1 MPQGGAS
8 FWLEVKHPVDMHR
21 VFERL
26 LAERIVIAPGELFS
40 QQGAW
45 KQHVRLSFTLDWSK
59 DIAQAV
65 EQLARAIRHS
75 P

>member
-1 MPQGGAS
+1 MGQ
-8 FWLEVKHPVDMHR
+8 

-26 LAERIVIAPGELFS
+26 LAQRVVIAPGQLFS
-40 QQGAW
+40 PHGSWA
-45 KQHVRLSFTLDWSK
+45 QHVRLSYTLDWSK

-65 EQLARAIRHS
+65 QLLAQAIRQS

>member
-1 MPQGGAS
+1 MFA
-8 FWLEVKHPVDMHR
+8 H
-21 VFERL
+21 L
-26 LAERIVIAPGELFS
+26 LSQRIVIAPGELFS

-45 KQHVRLSFTLDWSK
+45 PDHLRLSYTLDWSK

-65 EQLARAIRHS
+65 QLLAQALRQS

>member
-1 MPQGGAS
+1 
-8 FWLEVKHPVDMHR
+8 
-21 VFERL
+21 VFEHL
-26 LAERIVIAPGELFS
+26 LAQRIVIAPGELFS

-45 KQHVRLSFTLDWSK
+45 QQHLRLSFTLDWSK

-65 EQLARAIRHS
+65 QQLAQAMRQS